1 MRSWNKNAR
10 RRRQVALGLS
20 AVSEAFFDC
29 ILNED
34 YHKRHYFYERR
45 LHVAKRSLMQAV
57 LVWPAG
63 SGLLAR
69 LLQVITL
76 RTRVSDLSE
85 FELCALE
92 LRELRAALSAC
103 FAALGNGEGEPVA
116 LSSLVT
122 GINQLEGINEHVL
135 KVSARDPS
143 VYVFFLMALNDLR
156 LALAHEKEV
165 P

>member
-1 MRSWNKNAR
+1 MRWWNKNAR
-10 RRRQVALGLS
+10 RRRQVALSLN

-57 LVWPAG
+57 LAWPAG
-63 SGLLAR
+63 SQLLAR
-69 LLQVITL
+69 LLQVIIL
-76 RTRVSDLSE
+76 RTRVFDLAE

-92 LRELRAALSAC
+92 LRELRAALSVC
-103 FAALGNGEGEPVA
+103 FAALGSGKGEQVA
-116 LSSLVT
+116 LPCLVA
-122 GINQLEGINEHVL
+122 GINQFEGINEHVL

-156 LALAHEKEV
+156 LALTHEKEAR
-165 P
+165 

>member
-1 MRSWNKNAR
+1 MQWWNKNAR
-10 RRRQVALGLS
+10 RRRQVAQGLN

-57 LVWPAG
+57 LVWPVG

-69 LLQVITL
+69 LLQVIAL
-76 RTRVSDLSE
+76 RARVFDLSE
-85 FELCALE
+85 FELCGIE
-92 LRELRAALSAC
+92 LRELRAALSVC
-103 FAALGNGEGEPVA
+103 FSA
-116 LSSLVT
+116 LSSGKGEPMALACLASS
-122 GINQLEGINEHVL
+122 INQFEGIHEHVL

-143 VYVFFLMALNDLR
+143 VYILFLTALNDLR
-156 LALAHEKEV
+156 LALAHEKEAG
-165 P
+165 